1 MLLFIYFCKVST
13 LLVPVCESICNSL
26 WCVIVCDCSS
36 TYNYVSQHGTRKC
49 LQSNQPVVLFH
60 IHAHFLHTVKSFVA
74 FVQYLFSQPGVECF
88 LSGKL
93 CQDPLEK
100 FFGCQRQRGGVN
112 ENPTVHEFCS
122 NTQALRVVNS
132 FCQDVSR
139 GNCRGQ
145 IRKIDLEKENIP
157 LPKRRKHHK

>member
-1 MLLFIYFCKVST
+1 MPAIQPTSSSVPYTCT
-13 LLVPVCESICNSL
+13 LSPYSE
-26 WCVIVCDCSS
+26 VI
-36 TYNYVSQHGTRKC
+36 
-49 LQSNQPVVLFH
+49 L
-60 IHAHFLHTVKSFVA
+60 A
-74 FVQYLFSQPGVECF
+74 FVKYLFSQPGVECF

-122 NTQALRVVNS
+122 NTQVLRVVNS

-139 GNCRGQ
+139 GNCHGQ
-145 IRKIDLEKENIP
+145 VGKIELEKENIP
-157 LPKRRKHHK
+157 LPK

>member
-1 MLLFIYFCKVST
+1 M
-13 LLVPVCESICNSL
+13 
-26 WCVIVCDCSS
+26 
-36 TYNYVSQHGTRKC
+36 
-49 LQSNQPVVLFH
+49 
-60 IHAHFLHTVKSFVA
+60 KSFVA
-74 FVQYLFSQPGVECF
+74 FVKYMFSQPGVECF

-93 CQDPLEK
+93 CQNPLEK

-132 FCQDVSR
+132 FCSNTQALRVVNSFCQDVSR

-145 IRKIDLEKENIP
+145 VRKIDLEEKENIP
-157 LPKRRKHHK
+157 LPKRRKHHKLIIHDIAFTMIPYKMKYWWEFILVKCSKIFI